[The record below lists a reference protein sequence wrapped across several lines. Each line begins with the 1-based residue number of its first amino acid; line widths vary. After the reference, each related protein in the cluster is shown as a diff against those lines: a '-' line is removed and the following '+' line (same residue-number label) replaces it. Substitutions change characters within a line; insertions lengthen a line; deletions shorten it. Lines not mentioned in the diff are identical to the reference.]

1 MYIILGIA
9 IGILLTIQLMLF
21 VYCKHWCDNNPWK
34 WFCIKCITSLS
45 IIIYFVG
52 DKDIISKTDLIC
64 SIIIAIAIGIDLALT
79 ICERVYRED

>member
-1 MYIILGIA
+1 MSLIFGFIIGV
-9 IGILLTIQLMLF
+9 LLTIQLLMF

-64 SIIIAIAIGIDLALT
+64 SIIIAISIGIDLALT